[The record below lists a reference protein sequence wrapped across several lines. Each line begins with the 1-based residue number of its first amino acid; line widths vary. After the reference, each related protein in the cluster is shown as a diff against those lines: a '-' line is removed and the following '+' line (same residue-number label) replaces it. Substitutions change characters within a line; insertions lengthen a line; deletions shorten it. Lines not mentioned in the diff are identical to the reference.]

1 MKEIKFRPLRL
12 NKKTGKIIVASYIQ
26 WNKLRCANYSEFKLT
41 VVDEYEQMNKAD
53 FVYNHEGKQLY
64 HFGYNPWDIHEH
76 YGSCIAEGF
85 DWDEMRRIYKDFILV
100 SDGGLYGTPHKSYH
114 VRGADTAGTPT
125 FTHYD
130 EDRVTTDDTWNYY
143 GADAFEPVTVGY
155 VITWLGW
162 FLYQLEN
169 STLKVGR

>member
-1 MKEIKFRPLRL
+1 MKTIKFRPLRL
-12 NKKTGKIIVASYIQ
+12 NKKTGKIIVASYMQ
-26 WNKLRCANYSEFKLT
+26 WNKLRCANYSDFNLII
-41 VVDEYEQMNKAD
+41 VNEYERMNKSD

-64 HFGYNPWDIHEH
+64 HFGYNPWNVHEH

-100 SDGGLYGTPHKSYH
+100 SEFDGKPYKRYH
-114 VRGADTAGTPT
+114 IRGADCAGTPT

-130 EDRVTTDDTWNYY
+130 EDRVTSDDTWNYY
-143 GADAFEPVTVGY
+143 GAEAFEPVTVDY

-169 STLKVGR
+169 SNLRGHVMS

>member
-1 MKEIKFRPLRL
+1 MKTIVFRPLRF
-12 NKKTGKIIVASYIQ
+12 NKKAGKIIVASYMQ
-26 WNKLRCANYSEFKLT
+26 WNKVRCGNYSKFNLIVK
-41 VVDEYEQMNKAD
+41 DDYEQMNKSD

-64 HFGYNPWDIHEH
+64 HFGYNPWDVYEY

-85 DWDEMRRIYKDFILV
+85 DWDEMRRTYKDFILV
-100 SDGGLYGTPHKSYH
+100 SSFDDKPYKSYH
-114 VRGADTAGTPT
+114 IRGADCAGTPT

-130 EDRVTTDDTWNYY
+130 EDRVTSDDTWNYY
-143 GADAFEPVTVGY
+143 GSDAFEPVTVDY

-169 STLKVGR
+169 SYLKVGK